1 MIDLF
6 SLKEKV
12 ALITGSTRGLGHGMA
27 WGLANAGAH
36 VVINGRDPSIAKSKA
51 EEFSARGLMASA
63 EGFDTSDGDAAAEA
77 VSNIV
82 RRLGRLDI
90 LINNAGIAIRG
101 GLTDTTDN
109 DWDKVIATN
118 LTACFRLSRLAAQQ
132 MRNQRSGRIIMISSI
147 MSLIGRP
154 TMSAYAAA
162 KGGITSLTRTLAA
175 ELGPEGITCNAIAPG
190 YFATDLTESI
200 KGRSEF
206 DAYIRSRTPLGRWGR
221 AEELAGP
228 AVFLSSE
235 AASYVNGHILIVD
248 GGMTAVL

>member
-6 SLKEKV
+6 SLKGKV
-12 ALITGSTRGLGHGMA
+12 ALITGSTRGLGHSMA

-36 VVINGRDPSIAKSKA
+36 VVINGRDPVVAKSKA
-51 EEFSARGLMASA
+51 EELLRRGLAASA
-63 EGFDTSDGDAAAEA
+63 EGFDTSDGDSAAEA

-90 LINNAGIAIRG
+90 LINNAGIAFRAA
-101 GLTDTTDN
+101 LADTADG
-109 DWDKVIATN
+109 DWDKIIATN

-132 MRNQRSGRIIMISSI
+132 MRSRQSGRIIMISSI

-154 TMSAYAAA
+154 TVSAYAAA
-162 KGGITSLTRTLAA
+162 KGGLTSLTRTLAA
-175 ELGPEGITCNAIAPG
+175 ELGHQGITCNAIAPG
-190 YFATDLTESI
+190 YFATDLVESI
-200 KGRSEF
+200 KSDSQF

-221 AEELAGP
+221 ADELAGP